1 MTSQNQIYIMLAIER
16 ARDAGFVHFAAAL
29 VEMLRAEL
37 REGRAP

>member
-16 ARDAGFVHFAAAL
+16 AREAGFSHFAAAL
-29 VEMLRAEL
+29 AEMLRAEL